1 VPLISLIG
9 LPGGGKTSTGRQL
22 ARRLNQPFEDSDAVI
37 ERQLGESIRSFFERE
52 GEARF
57 RDVEEEVIR
66 DLTLNFSGVLATG
79 GGAVLRPANRVQ
91 LREHST
97 VIYLTAT
104 PESLMRRLRFDAK
117 RPLLQTS
124 DPLGRLQELHAQRD
138 PLYRET
144 AHFQIATGR
153 PPVSVLVTM
162 ILTQL
167 ELAGVVDPYTVPS
180 VVDPSTP
187 APMQS
192 PQVPTP

>member
-1 VPLISLIG
+1 LIGKLPLISLIG

-22 ARRLNQPFEDSDAVI
+22 ARRLNQPFEDTDNVI

-57 RDVEEEVIR
+57 RDVEEAVLR
-66 DLTLNFSGVLATG
+66 DLTLNFTGVLATG
-79 GGAVLRPANRVQ
+79 GGAVLRPANRSQ

-97 VIYLTAT
+97 VIYLTST
-104 PESLMRRLRFDAK
+104 PESLMRRLRFDVK
-117 RPLLQTS
+117 RPLLQTD
-124 DPLGRLQELHAQRD
+124 DPLGRLKELYEQRD

-167 ELAGVVDPYTVPS
+167 ELTGVIDPYTVPS
-180 VVDPSTP
+180 IVDPTE
-187 APMQS
+187 PMPLQ
-192 PQVPTP
+192 

>member
-1 VPLISLIG
+1 MGLISLIG

-22 ARRLNQPFEDSDAVI
+22 ARRLNQAFEDADAVI

-57 RDVEEEVIR
+57 RDVEEAVIH
-66 DLTLNFSGVLATG
+66 DLTHNFSGVLATG
-79 GGAVLRPANRVQ
+79 GGAVLRSSNRAQ
-91 LREHST
+91 LRENST

-117 RPLLQTS
+117 RPLLQTD
-124 DPLGRLQELHAQRD
+124 DPLARLRELYAQRD

-144 AHFQIATGR
+144 AHFHIATGR

-162 ILTQL
+162 ILSQL

-180 VVDPSTP
+180 VVDPTLP
-187 APMQS
+187 APLAS
-192 PQVPTP
+192 I

>member
-9 LPGGGKTSTGRQL
+9 LPGGGKSSTGRQL
-22 ARRLNQPFEDSDAVI
+22 ARRLNQAFEDSDAVI

-52 GEARF
+52 GESRF
-57 RDVEEEVIR
+57 RDVEEAVLN
-66 DLTLNFSGVLATG
+66 DLTLNFTGVLATG
-79 GGAVLRPANRVQ
+79 GGAVLRPANRAQ

-104 PESLMRRLRFDAK
+104 PESLIRRLRFDVK
-117 RPLLQTS
+117 RPLLQTD
-124 DPLGRLQELHAQRD
+124 DPLARLRELYDQRD

-144 AHFQIATGR
+144 AHFHIATGR

-167 ELAGVVDPYTVPS
+167 ELAGVIDPYTVPS
-180 VVDPSTP
+180 IVDPT
-187 APMQS
+187 APMPLQ
-192 PQVPTP
+192 

>member
-1 VPLISLIG
+1 LIGKLPLISLIG

-22 ARRLNQPFEDSDAVI
+22 ARRLNQPFEDTDAVI

-57 RDVEEEVIR
+57 RDVEEAVLR
-66 DLTLNFSGVLATG
+66 DLTLNFTGVLATG
-79 GGAVLRPANRVQ
+79 GGAVLRPANRSQ

-97 VIYLTAT
+97 VIYLTST
-104 PESLMRRLRFDAK
+104 PESLMRRLRFDVK
-117 RPLLQTS
+117 RPLLQTD
-124 DPLGRLQELHAQRD
+124 DPLGRLKELYEQRD

-167 ELAGVVDPYTVPS
+167 ELAGVIDPYTVPS
-180 VVDPSTP
+180 IVDPTE
-187 APMQS
+187 PMPLQ
-192 PQVPTP
+192 

>member
-1 VPLISLIG
+1 MGLISLIG

-22 ARRLNQPFEDSDAVI
+22 ARRLNRAFEDSDAVI

-57 RDVEEEVIR
+57 RDVEEAVLH
-66 DLTLNFSGVLATG
+66 DLVRNFSGVLATG
-79 GGAVLRPANRVQ
+79 GGAVLRCANRAQ

-104 PESLMRRLRFDAK
+104 PESLMRRLRFDSK
-117 RPLLQTS
+117 RPLLQTD
-124 DPLGRLQELHAQRD
+124 DPLGRLRELYAQRD

-144 AHFQIATGR
+144 AHFHIATGR

-162 ILTQL
+162 MLTQL

-180 VVDPSTP
+180 IVDPGEPNP
-187 APMQS
+187 ALS
-192 PQVPTP
+192 A

>member
-1 VPLISLIG
+1 MSLISLIG

-22 ARRLNQPFEDSDAVI
+22 ARRLNQDFEDSDAAI

-57 RDVEEEVIR
+57 RDVEAAVLG
-66 DLTLNFSGVLATG
+66 DLVRNFSGVLATG
-79 GGAVLRPANRVQ
+79 GGAVLREANRVL

-104 PESLMRRLRFDAK
+104 PESLIRRLRFDFK
-117 RPLLQTS
+117 RPLLQTA
-124 DPLGRLQELHAQRD
+124 DPLSRLRELFLQRD
-138 PLYRET
+138 PLYKET
-144 AHFQIATGR
+144 AHFHIATGR

-167 ELAGVVDPYTVPS
+167 ELAGLIDPYAVPS
-180 VVDPSTP
+180 VVDPG
-187 APMQS
+187 S
-192 PQVPTP
+192 PNTASSD

>member
-1 VPLISLIG
+1 MIGKLPLISLIG

-22 ARRLNQPFEDSDAVI
+22 ARRLNQPFEDTDAVI

-57 RDVEEEVIR
+57 RDVEEAVLR
-66 DLTLNFSGVLATG
+66 DLTLNFTGVLATG
-79 GGAVLRPANRVQ
+79 GGAVLRPANRSQ

-97 VIYLTAT
+97 VIYLTST
-104 PESLMRRLRFDAK
+104 PESLMRRLRFDVK
-117 RPLLQTS
+117 RPLLQTD
-124 DPLGRLQELHAQRD
+124 DPLGRLKELYEQRD

-167 ELAGVVDPYTVPS
+167 ELAGVIDPYTVPS
-180 VVDPSTP
+180 IVDPTE
-187 APMQS
+187 PMPLQ
-192 PQVPTP
+192 

>member
-1 VPLISLIG
+1 MPLISLIG
-9 LPGGGKTSTGRQL
+9 LPGGGKSSTGRQL
-22 ARRLNQPFEDSDAVI
+22 ARRLNQAFEDSDAVI

-52 GEARF
+52 GESRF
-57 RDVEEEVIR
+57 RDVEEAVLS

-79 GGAVLRPANRVQ
+79 GGAVLRPANRAQ

-104 PESLMRRLRFDAK
+104 PESLIRRLRFDVK
-117 RPLLQTS
+117 RPLLQTD
-124 DPLGRLQELHAQRD
+124 DPLARLRELYDQRD

-144 AHFQIATGR
+144 AHFHIATGR

-167 ELAGVVDPYTVPS
+167 ELAGVIDPYTVPS
-180 VVDPSTP
+180 IVDPT
-187 APMQS
+187 APMPLQ
-192 PQVPTP
+192 

>member
-1 VPLISLIG
+1 MLFRS
-9 LPGGGKTSTGRQL
+9 
-22 ARRLNQPFEDSDAVI
+22 PFEDSDAVI
-37 ERQLGESIRSFFERE
+37 ERQLGETIRSFFERE

-57 RDVEEEVIR
+57 RDVEEEVLR

-79 GGAVLRPANRVQ
+79 GGAVLRGANRAR

-104 PESLMRRLRFDAK
+104 PESLMRRVRSDSK
-117 RPLLQTS
+117 RPLLQTD
-124 DPLGRLQELHAQRD
+124 DPLSRLRELYEQRD

-144 AHFQIATGR
+144 AHFHIATGR

-167 ELAGVVDPYTVPS
+167 ELAGVIDPYTVPS
-180 VVDPSTP
+180 IVDPT
-187 APMQS
+187 APMPLMPLQ
-192 PQVPTP
+192 

>member
-1 VPLISLIG
+1 MIGKLPLISLIG

-22 ARRLNQPFEDSDAVI
+22 ARRLNQPFEDTDNVI

-57 RDVEEEVIR
+57 RDVEEAVLR
-66 DLTLNFSGVLATG
+66 DLTLNFTGVLATG
-79 GGAVLRPANRVQ
+79 GGAVLRPANRSQ

-97 VIYLTAT
+97 VIYLTST
-104 PESLMRRLRFDAK
+104 PESLMRRLRFDVK
-117 RPLLQTS
+117 RPLLQTD
-124 DPLGRLQELHAQRD
+124 DPLGLLKELYEQRD

-144 AHFQIATGR
+144 AHFHIATGR

-167 ELAGVVDPYTVPS
+167 ELAGVIDPYTVPS
-180 VVDPSTP
+180 IVDPTE
-187 APMQS
+187 PMPLQ
-192 PQVPTP
+192 

>member
-1 VPLISLIG
+1 LIGKLGLISLIG

-37 ERQLGESIRSFFERE
+37 EQQLGESIRSFFERE

-57 RDVEEEVIR
+57 RDVEESVLR

-79 GGAVLRPANRVQ
+79 GGAVLRPANRAQ
-91 LREHST
+91 LRENST

-104 PESLMRRLRFDAK
+104 PESLMRRLRFDMK
-117 RPLLQTS
+117 RPLLQTH
-124 DPLGRLQELHAQRD
+124 DPLGRLQELYAQRD

-144 AHFQIATGR
+144 AHFHIATGR

-167 ELAGVVDPYTVPS
+167 ELAGVIDPYTVPS
-180 VVDPSTP
+180 IVDPTIP
-187 APMQS
+187 APFQ
-192 PQVPTP
+192 

>member
-1 VPLISLIG
+1 MGLISLIG

-22 ARRLNQPFEDSDAVI
+22 ARRLNQAFEDADAVI
-37 ERQLGESIRSFFERE
+37 ERKLGESIRSFFERE

-57 RDVEEEVIR
+57 RDVEEAVIH
-66 DLTLNFSGVLATG
+66 DLTVNFSGVLATG
-79 GGAVLRPANRVQ
+79 GGAVLRPTNRAQ
-91 LREHST
+91 LRENST

-117 RPLLQTS
+117 RPLLQTD
-124 DPLGRLQELHAQRD
+124 DPLARLRELHAQRD

-144 AHFQIATGR
+144 AHFHIATGR

-162 ILTQL
+162 ILSQL

-180 VVDPSTP
+180 VVDPTLP
-187 APMQS
+187 APLAS
-192 PQVPTP
+192 I

>member
-1 VPLISLIG
+1 MGLISLIG

-22 ARRLNQPFEDSDAVI
+22 ARRLNQAFEDADAVI

-57 RDVEEEVIR
+57 RDVEEAVIH

-79 GGAVLRPANRVQ
+79 GGAVLRSNNRTR
-91 LREHST
+91 LRETST

-104 PESLMRRLRFDAK
+104 PESLMRRLRFDSK
-117 RPLLQTS
+117 RPLLQTD
-124 DPLGRLQELHAQRD
+124 DPLARLRELYAQRD

-144 AHFQIATGR
+144 AHFHIATGR

-162 ILTQL
+162 ILSQL

-180 VVDPSTP
+180 VVDPTLP
-187 APMQS
+187 APLS
-192 PQVPTP
+192 SV

>member
-1 VPLISLIG
+1 MSLISLIG

-22 ARRLNQPFEDSDAVI
+22 ARRLNQAFEDADAVI

-57 RDVEEEVIR
+57 RDVEEAVIH

-79 GGAVLRPANRVQ
+79 GGAVLRSSNRTR
-91 LREHST
+91 LRETST

-104 PESLMRRLRFDAK
+104 PESLMRRLRFDSK
-117 RPLLQTS
+117 RPLLQTD
-124 DPLGRLQELHAQRD
+124 DPLARLRELYAQRD

-144 AHFQIATGR
+144 AHFHIATGR

-162 ILTQL
+162 ILSQL

-180 VVDPSTP
+180 VVDPTLP
-187 APMQS
+187 APLS
-192 PQVPTP
+192 SV

>member
-1 VPLISLIG
+1 MGLISLIG

-22 ARRLNQPFEDSDAVI
+22 ARRLNQAFEDADAVI
-37 ERQLGESIRSFFERE
+37 ERKLGESIRSFFERE

-57 RDVEEEVIR
+57 RDVEEAVIH
-66 DLTLNFSGVLATG
+66 DLTHNFSGVLATG
-79 GGAVLRPANRVQ
+79 GGAVLRSSNRAQ
-91 LREHST
+91 LRENST

-117 RPLLQTS
+117 RPLLQTD
-124 DPLGRLQELHAQRD
+124 DPLARLRELHAQRD

-144 AHFQIATGR
+144 AHFHIATGR

-162 ILTQL
+162 ILSQL

-180 VVDPSTP
+180 VVDPTLP
-187 APMQS
+187 APLAS
-192 PQVPTP
+192 I

>member
-1 VPLISLIG
+1 MPLISLIG

-37 ERQLGESIRSFFERE
+37 EQQLGESIRSFFERE

-57 RDVEEEVIR
+57 RDVEEAVLR

-79 GGAVLRPANRVQ
+79 GGAVLRPANRAQ
-91 LREHST
+91 LRENST

-104 PESLMRRLRFDAK
+104 PESLMRRLRFDMK
-117 RPLLQTS
+117 RPLLQTH
-124 DPLGRLQELHAQRD
+124 DPLGRLQELYAQRD

-144 AHFQIATGR
+144 AHFHIATGR

-167 ELAGVVDPYTVPS
+167 ELAGVIDPYTVPS
-180 VVDPSTP
+180 IVDPTIP
-187 APMQS
+187 ASFQ
-192 PQVPTP
+192 